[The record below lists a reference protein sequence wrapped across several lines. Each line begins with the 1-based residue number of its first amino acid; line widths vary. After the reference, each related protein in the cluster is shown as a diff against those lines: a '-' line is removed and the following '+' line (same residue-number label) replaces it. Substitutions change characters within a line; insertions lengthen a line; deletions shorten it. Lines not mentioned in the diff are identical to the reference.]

1 MIALLGSELLRMRSR
16 RLVSVLVAAALAGIL
31 VTSAILTVR
40 SHKPGPAD
48 LALATQMYQEQLQ
61 HCLNGDYGV
70 PPDELGGLTLKQWC
84 HRNVT
89 LEQYQGVSAGS
100 RFTLTLSGLPDV
112 LLGTSFLMLLMG
124 VLIGASSIGAEFSAG
139 TFTTLLTWEPRRV
152 RVMIARLLIV
162 AITVAAF
169 TLFIQSALASMLSAV
184 AALRGS
190 TAGTGPP
197 WLHHVVSTI
206 GRMTLMAA
214 VISFLG
220 FAVATIGRSTAAALG
235 GLFVYLAL
243 FENLLRGL
251 RPSIAP
257 WLLSTNVIAYMT
269 GHEISLD
276 VSNAAPILVGVAQG
290 LAITCLY
297 VGALVLLAGVVL
309 RARDVN

>member
-1 MIALLGSELLRMRSR
+1 VIALLRSELLRMRSR
-16 RLVSVLVAAALAGIL
+16 RLLWVLIAATIAGIL
-31 VTSAILTVR
+31 VASAILTVR
-40 SHKPGPAD
+40 SHKRGAAD
-48 LALATQMYQEQLQ
+48 VALATQIYQEQLRT
-61 HCLNGDYGV
+61 CLNGDFGV
-70 PPDELGGLTLKQWC
+70 PEDELGGLTLKQWC

-89 LEQYQGVSAGS
+89 PEQYESVSTQG
-100 RFTLTLSGLPDV
+100 RFTLDLKGLPDV
-112 LLGTSFLMLLMG
+112 LLGTSFLMFLIG

-139 TFTTLLTWEPRRV
+139 TFTTLLTWEPRRL

-162 AITVAAF
+162 AITVAVF
-169 TLFIQSALASMLSAV
+169 TLVLQSVLALMISAV

-197 WLHHVVSTI
+197 WLHHVVATI

-220 FAVATIGRSTAAALG
+220 FGVAAIGRGTAAALG

-269 GHEISLD
+269 GHPISLE
-276 VSNAAPILVGVAQG
+276 VQSSAPIVVGVARG

-297 VGALVLLAGVVL
+297 VGAVVL
-309 RARDVN
+309 VAGAVLRVRDVN